1 MSKQVASRA
10 ETATKKDRGILLLAL
25 MLERSSKDVQR
36 ISDAQLID
44 LTSHNTEIIMDFG
57 SLRDR
62 LDDYGWTLV
71 ELEGELEGSVCIRTS
86 TLSKAID
93 QVDPTKVGEEIR
105 QIRDEEFDFRATRRA
120 YMKRLEGGH
129 PIEEK

>member
-25 MLERSSKDVQR
+25 MLERTGKDFRKVA
-36 ISDAQLID
+36 DEQLIH
-44 LTSHNTEIIMDFG
+44 LTSHNPEIIMDFG

-71 ELEGELEGSVCIRTS
+71 ELEGEFEGSVCIRTS
-86 TLSKAID
+86 TLSKVVH

-105 QIRDEEFDFRATRRA
+105 QIRDGEFDFRATRRA
-120 YMKRLEGGH
+120 YMKRLEGG
-129 PIEEK
+129 